1 MSSSSHPN
9 QYDDICVTVDDYVAT
24 VEIQRPP
31 HNFFDYSL
39 ISQIAGA
46 FDELDEMSD
55 CRAIVLASSGKSFCA
70 GANFGAGSD
79 DASASDEFTEEGFQ
93 NTTGKLYSEALR
105 LFRCRK
111 PIVGAIQGAAIG
123 GGLGLSLVPDF
134 RVAAPEARFS
144 ANFTKLGLHPG
155 FGISV
160 TLPRLIGEQ
169 AASLMLLTGRRVKAE
184 EALATGLVDI
194 LSSTED
200 LRADAVKLAREIAG
214 NAPLAVVSVRSTLR
228 RGLADEV
235 AAMTKHEL
243 AEQQWLRRTSD
254 AEEGIRSVA
263 ERRPGQFSG
272 S

>member
-1 MSSSSHPN
+1 MSSIDHSSSFS
-9 QYDDICVTVDDYVAT
+9 DIGVVIDDYVAT

-39 ISQIAGA
+39 ITQIASA
-46 FDELDEMSD
+46 FDELDETRD
-55 CRAIVLASSGKSFCA
+55 CRAIVLASTGKSFCA
-70 GANFGAGSD
+70 GANFGSGSD
-79 DASASDEFTEEGFQ
+79 DQSASDEFTEEGFQ
-93 NTTGKLYSEALR
+93 NTTGKLYGEATR

-155 FGISV
+155 FGISI
-160 TLPRLIGEQ
+160 TLPRIVGEQ
-169 AASLMLLTGRRVKAE
+169 TAALMLLTGRRIKAE
-184 EALATGLVDI
+184 EAHRMGLVDV
-194 LSSTED
+194 LTSTAD
-200 LRADAVKLAREIAG
+200 LRSDAQALAREIAG
-214 NAPLAVVSVRSTLR
+214 NAPLATVSVRSTIR
-228 RGLADEV
+228 RGLADDVER
-235 AAMTKHEL
+235 MTKHEL
-243 AEQQWLRRTSD
+243 AEQQWLRRTDD

-263 ERRPGQFSG
+263 ERREGKFSG